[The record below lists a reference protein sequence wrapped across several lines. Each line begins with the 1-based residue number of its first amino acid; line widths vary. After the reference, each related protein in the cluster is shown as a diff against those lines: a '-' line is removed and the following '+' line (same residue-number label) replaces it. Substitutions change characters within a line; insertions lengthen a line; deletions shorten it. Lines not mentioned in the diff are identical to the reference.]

1 MNVWPL
7 FLYNHMLFFF
17 TYFHSICP
25 WILSFNTNIFF
36 FLSIP
41 QFFAQFAASAPCPR
55 SSASLSSPSRS
66 TSQSMLPMLSG
77 SRTSLRTE
85 QDNQG
90 FSACL
95 LYKGYVD
102 DPRNTDNAWVEA
114 EVWNFHYDFADTFDT
129 RILEVGF

>member
-7 FLYNHMLFFF
+7 FLDHYMLFF

-25 WILSFNTNIFF
+25 QFLTFNTNIFH
-36 FLSIP
+36 FLSFL

>member
-1 MNVWPL
+1 
-7 FLYNHMLFFF
+7 
-17 TYFHSICP
+17 
-25 WILSFNTNIFF
+25 
-36 FLSIP
+36 
-41 QFFAQFAASAPCPR
+41 
-55 SSASLSSPSRS
+55 
-66 TSQSMLPMLSG
+66 MLPMLSG